1 MKDIMLKIVG
11 RQIYDG
17 QTEEDVI
24 EFVTEGQYYEEDG
37 EAVFVYDE
45 STLSGME
52 GTTTILRVNGSK
64 IRMRRT
70 GAAVALDTEMEFEKG
85 RRFRGYYD
93 TPYGGIEMEV
103 LTNEV
108 INNLDK
114 ENVKGSMAIDYHIS
128 LKGLAESRSRLN
140 IEIM

>member
-17 QTEEDVI
+17 QKEEDVI
-24 EFVTEGQYYEEDG
+24 EFVTEGKYFEEDG
-37 EAVFVYDE
+37 HAVFVYDE

-52 GTTTILRVNGSK
+52 GTTTTLRGKGDK
-64 IRMRRT
+64 IRMLRT
-70 GAAVALDTEMEFEKG
+70 GAAVALDTEMEFQKG

-93 TPYGGIEMEV
+93 TPYGGIEMEI

-108 INNLDK
+108 INNLDI
-114 ENVKGSMAIDYHIS
+114 EQVKGSMAIDYHIS
-128 LKGLAESRSRLN
+128 LKGLAESRSLLN